1 MKARKFLSLLL
12 AILLCFSC
20 FSIIS
25 FAEETDNE
33 HITTVP
39 DGYVGIY
46 TKDDLFAVRENPSG
60 KYILMN
66 NIVFNDADYE
76 NGGDF
81 YNSGK
86 GWEPIGTSSTPF
98 RGSFNG
104 NKYAIVNLQINNPQE
119 NYQGLFGYTRNASI
133 YAVNLRDANIVGCYS
148 VGGIAGYFEANIAS
162 TSLYNC
168 TCTGNI
174 TGSGNVGGIVGSSAS
189 SASSKESAY
198 VYVKM
203 CSNSAQIK
211 GTEYV
216 GGIVGHTSA
225 RYYGNSYGTYNEYS
239 YVQNC
244 VNSGDV
250 ICSNF
255 SAGGIIGCANST
267 SNSGT
272 GSYRPVTIKNCYN
285 IGNISAK
292 TNAGGIVG
300 ETNSYNEIMNS
311 YSIGTIVAES
321 NFGGC
326 FGNTPK
332 TMRFCYYLEDAVTD
346 ADCLTGIAKSTDQL
360 RKKGTFEQWNFDT
373 IWTMDGR
380 EDYPY
385 PELRDVPLIFPDEL
399 NHEHEYS
406 SEITTPA
413 THLTEGVETFTC
425 ACGDTYTEAIAKT
438 TEHTYSTIVTEPTCT
453 DRGFTLYFCACN
465 DFYMADYVEAN
476 GHSHS
481 AEISTPAT
489 HLTEGLMTFTCA
501 CGDTYTEA
509 IAKTTEHT
517 YNAVV
522 TAPTCTEKGYTTY
535 TCECGDTYIADYVQE
550 NGHSY
555 TSEITTP
562 ATHLTEGLMTFTCTC
577 GDTYTEAIAKTT
589 EHKYTFVVTA
599 PTCAE
604 RGFTTYTC
612 ACGDSYIADYVD
624 VIEHKDANS
633 DKCCDYCNDFL
644 GTEKD
649 EKDCSHMCHS
659 SGIWGIIWKI
669 LSLFYKLFGV
679 SPVCECGAA
688 HY

>member
-39 DGYVGIY
+39 EGYIGVYDIE
-46 TKDDLFAVRENPSG
+46 DLYCIRNDMSAN
-60 KYILMN
+60 YILMN
-66 NIVFNDADYE
+66 DIDLTEATAE
-76 NGGDF
+76 GGDWN
-81 YNSGK
+81 YGGR
-86 GWEPIGTSSTPF
+86 GWNPIGSNDVYGETEFEGIFDGNGYQITGMTINITSVPSGT
-98 RGSFNG
+98 GT
-104 NKYAIVNLQINNPQE
+104 AHL
-119 NYQGLFGYTRNASI
+119 GLFASVSGTI
-133 YAVNLRDANIVGCYS
+133 KNLTTEGNITTNMYGQMFYA
-148 VGGIAGYFEANIAS
+148 GGISALCKGTIINCTNYVSINI
-162 TSLYNC
+162 
-168 TCTGNI
+168 TCTGN
-174 TGSGNVGGIVGSSAS
+174 T
-189 SASSKESAY
+189 SSK
-198 VYVKM
+198 
-203 CSNSAQIK
+203 
-211 GTEYV
+211 TP
-216 GGIVGHTSA
+216 T
-225 RYYGNSYGTYNEYS
+225 
-239 YVQNC
+239 
-244 VNSGDV
+244 
-250 ICSNF
+250 
-255 SAGGIIGCANST
+255 AGGIIGSCSSSSAKIINCINAADIYTFYDYAYSSSQYAFSSGIAGYTSSNATIENCINIGNITATGKYEYSSYNRAN
-267 SNSGT
+267 G
-272 GSYRPVTIKNCYN
+272 IAAIAIAKNCYN
-285 IGNISAK
+285 IGDIYGRSSSCGIGYAAK
-292 TNAGGIVG
+292 ATH
-300 ETNSYNEIMNS
+300 SYNIGSVTGNS
-311 YSIGTIVAES
+311 S
-321 NFGGC
+321 NSFAISSEAS
-326 FGNTPK
+326 TQ
-332 TMRFCYYLEDAVTD
+332 CYYLENCGKSSKGATSLTD
-346 ADCLTGIAKSTDQL
+346 AQMKLQSMYSGWD
-360 RKKGTFEQWNFDT
+360 FDT
-373 IWTMDGR
+373 VWTMEGR

-399 NHEHEYS
+399 NHKHEYS

-413 THLTEGVETFTC
+413 THLTEGVE
-425 ACGDTYTEAIAKT
+425 
-438 TEHTYSTIVTEPTCT
+438 
-453 DRGFTLYFCACN
+453 
-465 DFYMADYVEAN
+465 
-476 GHSHS
+476 
-481 AEISTPAT
+481 
-489 HLTEGLMTFTCA
+489 TFTCA

-562 ATHLTEGLMTFTCTC
+562 ATHLAEGLMTFTCTC
-577 GDTYTEAIAKTT
+577 GDTYTEAMAKTT
-589 EHKYTFVVTA
+589 EHTYTFVVTA
-599 PTCAE
+599 PSCTE

-644 GTEKD
+644 GTEKE